1 METNV
6 RVAVRSRPMSNK
18 EVNRMCTSIVSMP
31 DNKRVKIKGGML
43 CMFDCCCD
51 FMECEV
57 Y

>member
-1 METNV
+1 
-6 RVAVRSRPMSNK
+6 MSNK